1 MNVNCLGPGVSLDTS
16 SWSFCG
22 HCPMIYRFPETHFT
36 VVTRLWRTAM
46 IWWELRVEPEVTDK
60 PGCSEGTGWCEPVRG
75 CCLLRRER
83 ERERAGGSE
92 TVSCSAPGA
101 LGPHCVSPCL
111 CQQLRSARS
120 EKHDKTRNRA
130 AWCSGQ
136 WTDELR
142 RWIHYNL
149 DEVSNSQTYET
160 LKSHEEL
167 MSWGS
172 MLFTC

>member
-22 HCPMIYRFPETHFT
+22 NCPMIYRFPETHFT

-83 ERERAGGSE
+83 ERELEEVKLFPAQSPVPPVLI
-92 TVSCSAPGA
+92 VSPSSV
-101 LGPHCVSPCL
+101 LMLTSPCL

-149 DEVSNSQTYET
+149 DEVSNSQT
-160 LKSHEEL
+160 
-167 MSWGS
+167 
-172 MLFTC
+172 